1 MAKGKRYEEGSLNY
15 KKVFAVIIAIVV
27 VIMFIII
34 VKNLVEKGK
43 DQKNTIPVEYY
54 ALYQDDKWGVIN
66 TLDEIVIEPMY
77 QEMITVL
84 DKEKDVFL
92 CTYDVNEENGE
103 YKTKVVNKE
112 NKEIFTQYDE
122 VEALDNYN
130 QSENAWYEENVLKVK
145 KDGKYGLIDIN
156 GKEILM
162 PQYDDIE
169 TLKGVKNSL
178 LVEKDGKFGLANNSG
193 TVIIKPEFAKIEAMS
208 EDYKDGY
215 IAIDDNEKYG
225 LVDFSGTQVLG
236 NDYEKIEKIPGNKYY
251 VIEEEK
257 QEKLINTSGE
267 KILENGF
274 DEITQI
280 ATDGVVFK
288 KDKLYGFMTYDGET
302 KIEAKYDNLKEIN
315 NGILKAEKD
324 KKVGIIDLE
333 ENEKLSFDYKDIYY
347 ENDAGIYIAE
357 DSNYQSSI
365 IDTEFNIKLTGIL
378 SEINIEKGYMKLKID
393 DEYKYYNFKFEEKD
407 VKDILT
413 TNTLFVS
420 KKDGKYGYVNKEGVV
435 IVDYIYDEAIEQNKY
450 GYAAVKKDGLWGA
463 IDKSGNVVIEPKYEL
478 ENNLVI
484 DFIGKWHL
492 GQDLNMNYYCE
503 K

>member
-27 VIMFIII
+27 VVMFVII
-34 VKNLVEKGK
+34 VKNLIEKGK
-43 DQKNTIPVEYY
+43 NHKNTIPVEYY
-54 ALYQDDKWGVIN
+54 ALYQDKKWGVIN

-92 CTYDVNEENGE
+92 CTYDINEENGE

-112 NKEIFTQYDE
+112 NQEIFTNYE
-122 VEALDNYN
+122 EIEALDNYN
-130 QSENAWYEENVLKVK
+130 QSGNAWYEENILKVK

-156 GKEILM
+156 GKQILE
-162 PQYDDIE
+162 PQYDSIE
-169 TLKGVKNSL
+169 TLKGPKNSIII
-178 LVEKDGKFGLANNSG
+178 EKDGKYGLVNNSG
-193 TVIIKPEFAKIEAMS
+193 TIIIKPEFTKIEAMS
-208 EDYKDGY
+208 EQYKDGY
-215 IAIDDNEKYG
+215 LTIDENNKYG
-225 LVDFSGTQVLG
+225 LIDFSGKQILE
-236 NDYEKIEKIPGNKYY
+236 NNYEKIEKIPGDKYF
-251 VIEEEK
+251 VIEEK
-257 QEKLINTSGE
+257 NQEKLINTSGE

-274 DEITQI
+274 DEIAQI
-280 ATDGVVFK
+280 TAEGVVIK
-288 KDKLYGFMTYDGET
+288 KDKLYGFMTYDGEM
-302 KIEAKYDNLKEIN
+302 KIEPKYDDLKQIN
-315 NGILKAEKD
+315 SGILKAETNKT
-324 KKVGIIDLE
+324 VGLIDLD
-333 ENEKLSFDYKDIYY
+333 ENEKLGFNYTDIYY

-357 DSNYQSSI
+357 NSNFESDI
-365 IDTEFNIKLTGIL
+365 IDSEFNIKLTGIL

-393 DEYKYYNFKFEEKD
+393 DEYKYYNFKFEEKN
-407 VKDILT
+407 VSDILN

-420 KKDGKYGYVNKEGVV
+420 KKDGKYGYVNKDGNVV
-435 IVDYIYDEAIEQNKY
+435 VDYTYDEALEQNKY

-463 IDKSGNVVIEPKYEL
+463 IDKTGNIVIEPKYEL

>member
-1 MAKGKRYEEGSLNY
+1 ML
-15 KKVFAVIIAIVV
+15 
-27 VIMFIII
+27 
-34 VKNLVEKGK
+34 
-43 DQKNTIPVEYY
+43 
-54 ALYQDDKWGVIN
+54 
-66 TLDEIVIEPMY
+66 
-77 QEMITVL
+77 
-84 DKEKDVFL
+84 
-92 CTYDVNEENGE
+92 
-103 YKTKVVNKE
+103 
-112 NKEIFTQYDE
+112 
-122 VEALDNYN
+122 
-130 QSENAWYEENVLKVK
+130 
-145 KDGKYGLIDIN
+145 
-156 GKEILM
+156 
-162 PQYDDIE
+162 
-169 TLKGVKNSL
+169 
-178 LVEKDGKFGLANNSG
+178 
-193 TVIIKPEFAKIEAMS
+193 
-208 EDYKDGY
+208 
-215 IAIDDNEKYG
+215 
-225 LVDFSGTQVLG
+225 
-236 NDYEKIEKIPGNKYY
+236 
-251 VIEEEK
+251 
-257 QEKLINTSGE
+257 
-267 KILENGF
+267 
-274 DEITQI
+274 
-280 ATDGVVFK
+280 K

-302 KIEAKYDNLKEIN
+302 KIEARYDNLKEIN